1 MSSGKIPIVRGDS
14 VVIEFLS
21 AEMSRLESPIR
32 TRFGSRLRR
41 LRKERGFSQEGFADA
56 CGLDRTYVGGIE
68 RGERNVGIENIER
81 LARALDLEVKT
92 LFEFRDDD

>member
-1 MSSGKIPIVRGDS
+1 MEKAEPPIKI
-14 VVIEFLS
+14 
-21 AEMSRLESPIR
+21 
-32 TRFGSRLRR
+32 RFGSRLRR

-81 LARALDLEVKT
+81 LAFALSLEVKA
-92 LFEFRDDD
+92 LFEFGDDD